1 MLLLG
6 KIALYIAGITA
17 GLVLLVPIICMV
29 HFIMDNA
36 MYLSEAIIDEIT
48 NLGSRLSQKFKR
60 KHKK

>member
-6 KIALYIAGITA
+6 KTA

-48 NLGSRLSQKFKR
+48 DLGSRLSQKFKR

>member
-17 GLVLLVPIICMV
+17 GLVLLVPIICMA
-29 HFIMDNA
+29 HFIRDNA
-36 MYLSEAIIDEIT
+36 MYLLEAIIDEIT
-48 NLGSRLSQKFKR
+48 DLGSRISQKLKR

>member
-17 GLVLLVPIICMV
+17 GFVILIPLLCIIR
-29 HFIMDNA
+29 FITDNA

-48 NLGSRLSQKFKR
+48 DLGSRLSQKFKR